1 MEIEYDLAL
10 LAENL
15 AHEIPEISEIYLFG
29 SRARG
34 TKSIRSDV
42 DVLVV
47 STKHIQPHLL
57 REFSFKNCEALDLFI
72 VDGGKA
78 TSSQNESF
86 IEADDQPS
94 LLTLLGAIKIWSRAE
109 GRARADIEWRF
120 KVREGVEYPATAL
133 PNISLKNENRSS
145 TPFAPSCLTLK
156 EIIGGLTAG
165 QFWSL
170 CTAIFAL
177 LGAVGGM
184 AYWLGTKFGQIG
196 TPPLSN

>member
-1 MEIEYDLAL
+1 MEIEYDLATIAEQ
-10 LAENL
+10 LADT
-15 AHEIPEISEIYLFG
+15 IPEVNELYLFG

-47 STKHIQPHLL
+47 ATKHIQPRLL
-57 REFSFKNCEALDLFI
+57 RDFSFKNCEALDLFI

-94 LLTLLGAIKIWSRAE
+94 LLTLLGAVKIWSRAE
-109 GRARADIEWRF
+109 GRAKPDIEWRF
-120 KVREGVEYPATAL
+120 KVRAGVTYPATAL
-133 PNISLKNENRSS
+133 PNISLKNEDQPSMPF
-145 TPFAPSCLTLK
+145 TPSRLTLK
-156 EIIGGLTAG
+156 AIIGGLTAS

-177 LGAVGGM
+177 LGAVGGV
-184 AYWLGTKFGQIG
+184 AYWLGTSTKKR
-196 TPPLSN
+196 SER

>member
-47 STKHIQPHLL
+47 ATKHIQPRLL
-57 REFSFKNCEALDLFI
+57 REFSLKNCEALDLFV

-86 IEADDQPS
+86 IEADDQQS
-94 LLTLLGAIKIWSRAE
+94 LLSLLGALKIWSRAG
-109 GRARADIEWRF
+109 GRAKANIEWRF
-120 KVREGVEYPATAL
+120 KVRQGVEYPATAL
-133 PNISLKNENRSS
+133 PNTSLNNEDQSS
-145 TPFAPSCLTLK
+145 TPLNPSCLTLK
-156 EIIGGLTAG
+156 EIIGSLTAG
-165 QFWSL
+165 QFRSL
-170 CTAIFAL
+170 SAAIFAL

-196 TPPLSN
+196 APPPSN